1 MDQNVLL
8 ITISTAVVALVL
20 IFITFMIVKR
30 KRTNRY
36 RQELNELDV
45 EKNKL
50 IGVPILSEISKVKDL
65 VKTDNLKNKLEDW
78 DTTFKLIKEDEVPKL
93 TDMIS
98 DAEFLIDKSE
108 YKQAVKKIL

>member
-8 ITISTAVVALVL
+8 VTLTTAIVALIL
-20 IFITFMIVKR
+20 IFVTFMVVKR
-30 KRTNRY
+30 KRTSRY
-36 RQELNELDV
+36 RQEINELDV

-65 VKTDNLKNKLEDW
+65 VKTDNLKTKLDDW

-98 DAEFLIDKSE
+98 DAEFLID
-108 YKQAVKKIL
+108 